1 MNVWLHSPTIFK
13 QRLVLRNAG
22 LIAIAIAFITT
33 FIFANVASAA
43 TTRTINFQG
52 RLLNTTG
59 SVVADGQYNIQF
71 KIYEGGSGATAG
83 NPDGSLKWTETY
95 VNNNANA
102 GVQVK
107 NGYFAVRL
115 GSTTPFGS
123 SVDWDS
129 DSLWLSM
136 NVAGSAADCTTF
148 GTSPCTADGEM
159 LPMKQIGA
167 TPYSINSGAVG
178 GKSAEEL
185 VQLGQGVQNDSSTT
199 SSIFINKTIQ
209 AGNLMQLQ
217 SSANDVFT
225 IDNSGNVIFGSG
237 DDKTIS
243 VSSAAAD
250 TAGKTLTVVAGDG
263 GSGSGASGGDLVL
276 QGGGAG
282 GTDGNGGNI
291 TISGGSG
298 SGTGASGLVVLST
311 PTFSTVTNDANCFT
325 GSDVVASS
333 CTVSTATVNN
343 ASAVMVGFSTD
354 GQTATLPDP
363 SNTTAGRAFYV
374 MASPGSKDFTLSIN
388 GGGDGNRIAMSPNG
402 TTALIWNG
410 TEWTT
415 TSEASLDQVTVDGV
429 ESIKVGNDTSDA
441 NDPSVL
447 TLDGAASSPAS
458 SDEALLGSMYYDT
471 TLGKVQC
478 FEADGWGAC
487 SSSPD
492 TFITISPEYTNAVMN
507 GADVGTISSDIC
519 SDTLNINDGSSS
531 QPTICGTDETQNFYQ
546 WTSAETTNQTRSIYV
561 TYQLPENFKEFVE
574 GSTTLLGR
582 TDSADASVTYQVYRD
597 SAANGLISCGG
608 TPISVSTGAKTTW
621 QKATASSGADPSTC
635 GFEPGDSILIRINLT
650 TKNDAK
656 AYVSD
661 LGFTFSNE

>member
-13 QRLVLRNAG
+13 QRTVLQNAG
-22 LIAIAIAFITT
+22 LIAIVIAFITT
-33 FIFANVASAA
+33 LIFADITSAA

-52 RLLNTTG
+52 RLLNSSG
-59 SVVADGQYNIQF
+59 SVVADGHYNIQF
-71 KIYEGGSGATAG
+71 KIYEGGSGAQAG
-83 NPDGSLKWTETY
+83 NPDGSLKWAETY
-95 VNNNANA
+95 VNNNSNA

-115 GSTTPFGS
+115 GSATPFGS

-136 NVAGSAADCTTF
+136 NVASSAAGCTTF

-178 GKSAEEL
+178 GKTSEEL
-185 VQLGQGVQNDSSTT
+185 VQLGQGVQNDDSTT
-199 SSIFINKTIQ
+199 SSIFINKTAQ

-217 SSANDVFT
+217 NSANDVFT
-225 IDNSGNVIFGSG
+225 IDGSGNVVFGGG

-243 VSSAAAD
+243 VSTAAAD
-250 TAGKTLTVVAGDG
+250 TAGKTLTLVGGSG
-263 GSGSGASGGDLVL
+263 GSGSGASGGDLVF
-276 QGGGAG
+276 QAGGAG

-298 SGTGASGLVVLST
+298 TGSGASGLVVLST
-311 PTFSTVTNDANCFT
+311 PTFSTVTNDANCLT
-325 GSDVVASS
+325 DSAVVADNCTVASS
-333 CTVSTATVNN
+333 TINN
-343 ASAVMVGFSTD
+343 ASAVVVGFSVA
-354 GQTATLPDP
+354 GKTATLPDP
-363 SNTTAGRAFYV
+363 ANTTTGRAFYV
-374 MASPGSKDFTLSIN
+374 MASVDSEDFTLAIN
-388 GGGDGNRIAMSPNG
+388 GGGPGNQIAMSKNS
-402 TTALIWNG
+402 TTPLLWNG
-410 TEWTT
+410 SKWTNV
-415 TSEASLDQVTVDGV
+415 SESAIDQVVVDGV
-429 ESIKVGNDTSDA
+429 ESVKIGTNQDGA
-441 NDPSVL
+441 DPSVL

-487 SSSPD
+487 SGSPD

-519 SDTLNINDGSSS
+519 SDELNLNDGSSS
-531 QPTICGTDETQNFYQ
+531 QPTICGTDETQNLYQ
-546 WTSAETTNQTRSIYV
+546 WTSEETTDQTRSIYV
-561 TYQLPENFKEFVE
+561 THQLPENFKEFVE
-574 GSTTLLGR
+574 ESTTLLGR

-597 SAANGLISCGG
+597 STANGLISCGG

-621 QKATASSGADPSTC
+621 QKATATGGADPSTC

-650 TKNDAK
+650 AKNDAK